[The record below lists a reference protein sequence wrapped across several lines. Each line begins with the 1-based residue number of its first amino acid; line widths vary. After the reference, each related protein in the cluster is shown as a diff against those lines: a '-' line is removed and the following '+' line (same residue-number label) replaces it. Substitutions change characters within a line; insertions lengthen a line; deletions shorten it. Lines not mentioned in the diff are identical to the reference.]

1 MPKEV
6 NKKAPNRWE
15 GTHTYAK
22 ANQTKKRTV
31 AQIQEETAARIRA
44 DREKRRIGVE
54 KLRRNSIAACAGVGT
69 GSNNDLSAE
78 TEEIFFDATEEDM
91 PGSNKKR
98 RQQSGTNKSSTETP
112 MDEEAVPPQ
121 PPPTPQPPGVDPA
134 MLELLMSIK
143 SDINQTTN
151 TAVGRVDKKIE
162 ENARAIRMAGQ
173 ETAEEMKKMRQQFQ
187 ASQSAFEERIE
198 RRVAEGERKMERRIV
213 ALENRKISQSP
224 TKATTLVSGKQEEAY
239 RRSRCTLKM
248 WPVTGADLMDAVR
261 VFMRTKLKI
270 DDEKIAD
277 IALKSV
283 KLSVGKAAK
292 DRSEVIVLFECRD
305 DRDYVK
311 SMGVNLAGEKDLG
324 MAIHVPGHLLDNFY
338 ALNSIGYSI
347 KSNNQGVKRSIKFD
361 DATQNIYLDIYIG
374 GQWRKI
380 LPDEAKAAIKA
391 NPGVSSSAS
400 SRSIDSQ
407 DLVNLAQ
414 GNVVAGI
421 TAVVVGEEEENN
433 GAQGHNTDQ

>member
-1 MPKEV
+1 MPKEA

-44 DREKRRIGVE
+44 DREKGRIGVE
-54 KLRRNSIAACAGVGT
+54 KLRRNSIAACTGVDT
-69 GSNNDLSAE
+69 GSSNDLTAD
-78 TEEIFFDATEEDM
+78 TEEIFFDATEDDM

-98 RQQSGTNKSSTETP
+98 RQQSGASKTSSETP
-112 MDEEAVPPQ
+112 MDEETATPPA
-121 PPPTPQPPGVDPA
+121 PPTPGVDPA

-151 TAVGRVDKKIE
+151 AAVGRVDKKIE
-162 ENARAIRMAGQ
+162 ENAEAIRKAGQ

-198 RRVAEGERKMERRIV
+198 TRVAEGERMMERRII
-213 ALENRKISQSP
+213 ALENRKIGRSP
-224 TKATTLVSGKQEEAY
+224 TKGAMSASTKQEEAY
-239 RRSRCTLKM
+239 GRSRCTLKM

-261 VFMRTKLKI
+261 VFMKTKLKI

-277 IALKSV
+277 IPLKSV
-283 KLSVGKAAK
+283 KLSIGKAAK
-292 DRSEVIVLFECRD
+292 DRSEVIVLFESRD

-311 SMGVNLAGEKDLG
+311 SMGVNLAGEKEIG

-347 KSNNQGVKRSIKFD
+347 KSNNHGVKRSIKFD

-380 LPDEAKAAIKA
+380 LPDEARTAIKA
-391 NPGVSSSAS
+391 NPGAGSSAS
-400 SRSIDSQ
+400 SRSIGSQ

-414 GNVVAGI
+414 GNAVAGI
-421 TAVVVGEEEENN
+421 TAVVVEDEEETN
-433 GAQGHNTDQ
+433 GGQGHNTGQ